1 MHIQIASEAEQATTD
16 VTDEDYVAY
25 DNEEIIF
32 RLFRVRGFFEVDA
45 FAMITDDIAANRVD
59 PLILRAVYKALH
71 TLKLRACCQR
81 TLLERAWSRRQDPVK
96 KLPPATWS
104 APDSSMPQCI
114 RLTDVGFQ
122 PQSQT
127 EPGLRR
133 GSWVVPTKGRY
144 KGDMG
149 LVVEDDYDA
158 VDTSV
163 SALVMFIPPI
173 KFPNSLS
180 LPTNGKISSIFPVSR
195 FSVSVTTPLILGN
208 ASINPTSKNNTKS
221 LARLSVGGL
230 ALVIARLT
238 ELGVVDPMPAGEVH
252 ALFAE
257 LSISDDSRSDLH
269 IRRPPPPDSWTFS
282 EGDQVSFTRRFGING
297 SFLVRCVTSPPKNPI
312 ALFRDPNKARQ
323 KINLWKMKSVWMR
336 DSSSITLIVYLAYR
350 AGLSM
355 IPARYAGYSI

>member
-32 RLFRVRGFFEVDA
+32 RLFRVRCFVFFEVDA

-180 LPTNGKISSIFPVSR
+180 SKRPTKAALPVHFSRVSQPMARFRASFPS
-195 FSVSVTTPLILGN
+195 P
-208 ASINPTSKNNTKS
+208 
-221 LARLSVGGL
+221 GL
-230 ALVIARLT
+230 
-238 ELGVVDPMPAGEVH
+238 
-252 ALFAE
+252 
-257 LSISDDSRSDLH
+257 
-269 IRRPPPPDSWTFS
+269 
-282 EGDQVSFTRRFGING
+282 
-297 SFLVRCVTSPPKNPI
+297 
-312 ALFRDPNKARQ
+312 
-323 KINLWKMKSVWMR
+323 
-336 DSSSITLIVYLAYR
+336 VYQ
-350 AGLSM
+350 
-355 IPARYAGYSI
+355 